1 MVESMVKPLVIP
13 LFIPH
18 SGCPHQ
24 CAFCNQSIITNQK
37 SNLPDKDQI
46 DDIIT
51 QYLQYKG
58 KRERV
63 ELAFFGGNFLGLS
76 HKDIL
81 KLLKTVNPYIIN
93 NKIDGVRFSTRPE
106 TINPQT
112 LDLIRPF
119 KISAIELGV
128 QSMND
133 SVLLKSRRGHTAGDT
148 IKAVELL
155 QKYSFKIGVQ
165 VMAGLPGDHEDSLLK
180 STRQVTELKPDFA
193 RIYPLMVLKGS
204 LMEQWYKKGLYQPL
218 RLEESVKF
226 VKQMYQIFKAAN
238 IDVIRMGLQASDMIE
253 NESMV
258 LAGPWHPAF
267 GHLVFS
273 RIFYDMICR
282 KIDQSPE
289 LLKAEN
295 LILNVH
301 PKSES
306 RLRGDKNSNLKKLKL
321 RYPGIDFLV
330 DSNNPMQ
337 ENDSVGIKPL

>member
-13 LFIPH
+13 IFIPH

-37 SNLPDKDQI
+37 SKLPDKDQI
-46 DDIIT
+46 DNIIT

-81 KLLKTVNPYIIN
+81 KLLRIVNPYIIK
-93 NKIDGVRFSTRPE
+93 NKINGVRFSTRPD

-112 LDLIRPF
+112 LDLISSFR
-119 KISAIELGV
+119 ISAIELGV
-128 QSMND
+128 QSMNNR
-133 SVLLKSRRGHTAGDT
+133 VLLKSRRGHTAGDT

-155 QKYSFKIGVQ
+155 KKYFFKIGVQ
-165 VMAGLPGDHEDSLLK
+165 VMIGLPGDNEDSLLK
-180 STRQVTELKPDFA
+180 STKQVAELKPDFA

-204 LMEQWYKKGLYQPL
+204 LMEQWYKKGLYKPL
-218 RLEESVKF
+218 RLEESVKL
-226 VKQMYQIFKAAN
+226 VKQMYQIFNAAD
-238 IDVIRMGLQASDMIE
+238 IDVIRMGLQASDMME
-253 NESMV
+253 DESMV

-321 RYPGIDFLV
+321 CYPEIDFLV

-337 ENDSVGIKPL
+337 DNDSVGIKPL